1 MSCVFTPS
9 RTHINL
15 GALRRNFKILGQ
27 AEHLMPVIKSDA
39 YGHGLAP
46 CAQALSDAGA
56 RNFAVG
62 LAGEGVELR
71 KLGLEQAIVPLL
83 GCLSPDDWQMAFK
96 YRLTPLIGSFEDLNR
111 AIACARDFPDKL
123 SVGIKCNTGMSRL
136 GFDLSD
142 LPGLREG
149 LQRHAN
155 LVPSML
161 ISHLSCADIPGEKDF
176 TQAQI
181 KTFNIFYEGLR
192 DLYPDIKRSL
202 GNSAATLGV
211 PEACMDIR
219 RPGLALYGGD
229 PFPGDARTR
238 MGESLEWVMSV
249 SSPITHIRNLR
260 AGESVSYGRMF
271 RAERPMRIAIVAA
284 GYATGINRNL
294 SNRIDFLVNGR
305 KARQL
310 GRICMSML
318 MLDISHMDG
327 VRPGDE
333 AWLLGNPAC
342 CNGDQATNA
351 ADMAAMLDTIPY
363 EILCLMGSMN
373 PRVYEDR

>member
-1 MSCVFTPS
+1 MTCLFTPS

-15 GALRRNFKILGQ
+15 GALRRNFKILGEP
-27 AEHLMPVIKSDA
+27 EHLMPVIKSDA

-62 LAGEGVELR
+62 LTGEGVELR
-71 KLGLEQAIVPLL
+71 NLGLEQTIVPLL

-96 YRLTPLIGSFEDLNR
+96 YRLTPLIGSFDDLSR
-111 AIACARDFPDKL
+111 AIMSAREFPGKL
-123 SVGIKCNTGMSRL
+123 PVGIKCNTGMSRL
-136 GFDLSD
+136 GFDGAD
-142 LPGLREG
+142 LPRLREE
-149 LQRHAN
+149 LNRHPS

-161 ISHLSCADIPGEKDF
+161 ISHLSCADMPEEREF

-181 KTFNIFYEGLR
+181 KAFNSFYEGLR
-192 DLYPDIKRSL
+192 DLYPDIRRSL

-229 PFPGDARTR
+229 PFPVHTRTS

-249 SSPITHIRNLR
+249 SSPITHIRNLQ
-260 AGESVSYGRMF
+260 AEESVSYGRMF
-271 RAERPMRIAIVAA
+271 KAKRPMRIAIVAA

-294 SNRIDFLVNGR
+294 SNRINFLVNGR

-318 MLDISHMDG
+318 MIDISHIDG

-333 AWLLGNPAC
+333 AWLLGSPGS
-342 CNGDQATNA
+342 NGEKATD
-351 ADMAAMLDTIPY
+351 ADAMARMLDTIPY
-363 EILCLMGSMN
+363 EILCLMGCMN
-373 PRVYEDR
+373 PRVYENM